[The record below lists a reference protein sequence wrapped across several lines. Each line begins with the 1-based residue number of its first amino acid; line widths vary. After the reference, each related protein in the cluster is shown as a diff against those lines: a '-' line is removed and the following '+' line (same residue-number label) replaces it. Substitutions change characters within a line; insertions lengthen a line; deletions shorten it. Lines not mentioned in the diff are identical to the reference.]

1 MANIIFV
8 DDDEK
13 LVDSLMQ
20 WLRHENF
27 SVEAVYLGN
36 DALQMLKTNEY
47 DIVVLDR
54 NLPDMEGL
62 DILRS
67 YRAIGGQAPVLMLT
81 GKSSISDK
89 EEGLEG
95 GADDYLTKPF
105 HPRELIARLRALM
118 RRPRVMQATVLEFG
132 DIKLD
137 VTNRIVTKKDE
148 QVHLTPIEFS
158 LLEFFMKNPRQLF
171 SADILLHRVWGDSEE
186 GSIDAIYTCIRRLR
200 QKLDS
205 GKKNSIIRTVHGVG
219 YGLELS

>member
-27 SVEAVYLGN
+27 SVDAVHLGK
-36 DALQMLKTNEY
+36 DAMQMLKANEY
-47 DIVVLDR
+47 DCVILDR
-54 NLPDMEGL
+54 MLPDMEGL
-62 DILRS
+62 DICRA

-81 GKSSISDK
+81 GKGSISDK

-105 HPRELIARLRALM
+105 HPRELVARLRALM
-118 RRPRVMQATVLEFG
+118 RRPRTMQATVLEAG
-132 DIKLD
+132 QIKVDI
-137 VTNRIVTKKDE
+137 TNRVVTKSGE

-171 SADILLHRVWGDSEE
+171 SADTLLHRVWGDVEE

-200 QKLDS
+200 QKLDT
-205 GKKNSIIRTVHGVG
+205 KKEPSIIRTVHGVG
-219 YGLELS
+219 YGLEPN

>member
-27 SVEAVYLGN
+27 TVDAVYLGK
-36 DALQMLKTNEY
+36 DALQMLKMNEY
-47 DIVVLDR
+47 DIVILDR

-62 DILRS
+62 DICRS

-81 GKSSISDK
+81 GKGSISDK

-105 HPRELIARLRALM
+105 HPRELVARLRALM
-118 RRPRVMQATVLEFG
+118 RRPRAMQATVLEAG
-132 DIKLD
+132 GVKLD
-137 VTNRIVTKKDE
+137 VTNRIVTKNGQ

-200 QKLDS
+200 QKLDT
-205 GKKNSIIRTVHGVG
+205 KKEPSIIRTVHGVG
-219 YGLELS
+219 YGLEL